1 MRSME
6 RKCERDPMM
15 KVERLRTGLS
25 ALKYGEASIVL
36 KSRSHK
42 NRVN

>member
-1 MRSME
+1 MRSIE
-6 RKCERDPMM
+6 GKSERDPVV

-25 ALKYGEASIVL
+25 ALKYGEANIVL

-42 NRVN
+42 NHVN